1 MILFRTAN
9 FKDKKTT
16 SKIKYQAEIPKI
28 NNKNKKNEVKRSASK
43 TKQGLP
49 SLLEVMTDCPT
60 NPQPTN
66 VGKERVIRNLY
77 VNFN

>member
-9 FKDKKTT
+9 FKDQKTT

-28 NNKNKKNEVKRSASK
+28 NNKNKKNEVKRSALK

-49 SLLEVMTDCPT
+49 SLLEVMTD
-60 NPQPTN
+60 
-66 VGKERVIRNLY
+66 
-77 VNFN
+77 

>member
-9 FKDKKTT
+9 FKDQKTT

-49 SLLEVMTDCPT
+49 SLLEVMTD
-60 NPQPTN
+60 
-66 VGKERVIRNLY
+66 
-77 VNFN
+77 